1 MEIKDRI
8 LIVEDDPSI
17 SNLLTAILKA
27 NSYQTMTAKTGAE
40 AETLL
45 ASWCPDMVILD
56 LGLPDIDGV
65 AILKN
70 LRTWSS
76 MPVLVV
82 SARTHERDKVEALDL
97 GADDYPSEA
106 LSSWPGSAPRSA
118 TTALFL
124 PGTRGPRAASSA
136 QAP

>member
-65 AILKN
+65 AGLKN

-82 SARTHERDKVEALDL
+82 SARTHD
-97 GADDYPSEA
+97 
-106 LSSWPGSAPRSA
+106 WPGSAPRSA

-124 PGTRGPRAASSA
+124 PGTRGARAASSA